1 MRKILVVLALAL
13 CALGLAQNKV
23 DERLRQRLAQGGTVE
38 VMVEMEAGD
47 LPPGRARQGLL
58 NGLKQQLEGQ
68 KLKLKVKPLKG
79 FWLNQSFLVR
89 LPANAVAALAS
100 TPGVRRVYENRRVQ
114 LPRAQIQGSSAP
126 GGSRWALERI
136 GATELWA
143 AGFRGQGVKIGH
155 LDTGIDP
162 SHPALAGKIAAF
174 AVVDSEGNPSPASP
188 RDTDTH
194 GTHTAGL
201 LVGSEVGVAPEARVV
216 SALVL
221 PGGGGTLAQ
230 IIGGME
236 WAIEQGAQV
245 LSLSL
250 AVQGTW
256 PEFASIVE
264 KVRALGIVGVYAIG
278 NFGPSAESTASPG
291 NLPDALGV
299 GATDQNDQV
308 AAFSSRGPVL
318 WDYPY
323 YRVLSKPDLVAPGV
337 GIVSAVPGGG
347 YMAMS
352 GTSMA
357 TPLVAGGAAL
367 LLSARPGTPG
377 GTLEQALL
385 DSARPV
391 GSANSA
397 GRGLISLTAAL
408 QRLGVEVG
416 AGPNNPPPP
425 PPPTNAA
432 PSLSLSQPASGS
444 TVSSNTVRLEGQASD
459 DRGIRRVSFKLN
471 DEPEE
476 DIRIDPGPSVRFAH
490 TVGFLEP
497 GTNTLTVFAYDLEGQ
512 RVSRS
517 LTLNYSSASAPQRVL
532 VVDDDGGLSPDAA
545 TPIEATLQALKVPF
559 DTHAVHTAG
568 AVSLEKLRRYPLV
581 LWVLGEAWNDTL
593 SQSDRQ
599 NLRSYLQGGGRVL
612 ISGQDLG
619 YDIGE
624 SDFYREVLR
633 AELEADSSGTLSLLA
648 GESLG
653 GGRYTLMS
661 GDGLR
666 NQYYPSAV
674 RVLSGAEAALLWQ
687 EGGEFAQVQA
697 QPADPRPSRQKGKRE
712 KGLKER
718 LEPRLLAQ
726 SGGVAAGTMSR
737 FGSGRVV
744 YLAFGLEA
752 LPSDQRSRL
761 LSALMGWLT
770 R

>member
-1 MRKILVVLALAL
+1 MRNILAALAL
-13 CALGLAQNKV
+13 VLCSLGLAQNKV
-23 DERLRQRLAQGGTVE
+23 DEKLRQRLAQGGTVE
-38 VMVEMEAGD
+38 VIVEMEAGG
-47 LPPGRARQGLL
+47 LSPGQTRQSLL
-58 NGLKQQLEGQ
+58 RGLKQQLEGQ
-68 KLKLKVKPLKG
+68 RLKLKVRPLKG

-89 LPANAVAALAS
+89 LPANAVAALAN

-114 LPRAQIQGSSAP
+114 LLRPRIQGSSVP
-126 GGSRWALERI
+126 EGSRWALERI

-155 LDTGIDP
+155 LDTGIDG

-174 AVVDSEGNPSPASP
+174 SVVDSEGNPSPASP

-201 LVGSEVGVAPEARVV
+201 LVGDEVGVAPEARLV

-236 WAIEQGAQV
+236 WAIEQGVQV

-250 AVQGTW
+250 AVQGAW

-264 KVRALGIVGVYAIG
+264 RVKALGIVGVYAIG
-278 NFGPSAESTASPG
+278 NFGPAAESTASPG

-308 AAFSSRGPVL
+308 ASFSSRGPVL

-357 TPLVAGGAAL
+357 TPLVAGGVAL
-367 LLSARPGTPG
+367 LLSANPGTPG

-397 GRGLISLTAAL
+397 GRGLVNLTAAL
-408 QRLGVEVG
+408 QRLGVDVG
-416 AGPNNPPPP
+416 EGPKNPPPP
-425 PPPTNAA
+425 SGNAA
-432 PSLSLSQPASGS
+432 PSLSLSQPLDGS

-459 DRGIRRVSFKLN
+459 DRGISRVTFKLN
-471 DEPEE
+471 GEPEE

-490 TVGFLEP
+490 TAGFLKP
-497 GTNTLTVFAYDLEGQ
+497 GANTLTVFAYDSDGQ

-517 LTLNYSSASAPQRVL
+517 LTLNFSSASAPGRIL
-532 VVDDDGGLSPDAA
+532 LVDDDAGLSPDAA
-545 TPIEATLQALKVPF
+545 TPIEATLRSLKIPF
-559 DTHAVHTAG
+559 DTHAVHSAG
-568 AVSLEKLRRYPLV
+568 AVSLEQLRRYPLV
-581 LWVLGEAWNDTL
+581 LWILGEAWSDTL

-612 ISGQDLG
+612 LSGQDLG
-619 YDIGE
+619 YDIGD
-624 SDFYREVLR
+624 SAFYREVLK
-633 AELEADSSGTLSLLA
+633 AELEADSSGTLSLVAL
-648 GESLG
+648 GSLG

-674 RVLSGAEAALLWQ
+674 RVLSGAEAALLW
-687 EGGEFAQVQA
+687 EAGGDFAQIQA
-697 QPADPRPSRQKGKRE
+697 QSTDPRPSRQKSKRE
-712 KGLKER
+712 KRGLKER

-726 SGGVAAGTMSR
+726 SGGIAAGTMSS

-761 LSALMGWLT
+761 LSGLMGWLM

>member
-1 MRKILVVLALAL
+1 MRKILLALALAL
-13 CALGLAQNKV
+13 CTVGLAQNKV
-23 DERLRQRLAQGGTVE
+23 DEKLRQRLAQGGTVE
-38 VMVEMEAGD
+38 VIVEMESGG
-47 LPPGRARQGLL
+47 LPPGRARQSLL

-68 KLKLKVKPLKG
+68 RLKLRVKPIKG

-89 LPANAVAALAS
+89 LPASAVAALAG

-155 LDTGIDP
+155 LDTGIDA

-174 AVVDSEGNPSPASP
+174 AVVDSEGNPSPANP

-201 LVGSEVGVAPEARVV
+201 LVGNEVGVAPEARVV

-236 WAIEQGAQV
+236 WAIEQGVQV

-250 AVQGTW
+250 AVQGEW

-264 KVRALGIVGVYAIG
+264 RVRALGIVGVYAIG
-278 NFGPSAESTASPG
+278 NFGPGAESTASPG

-323 YRVLSKPDLVAPGV
+323 YRTLNKPDLVAPGV

-397 GRGLISLTAAL
+397 GHGLISLTAAL

-416 AGPNNPPPP
+416 ARPDNPP

-459 DRGIRRVSFKLN
+459 DRGISRISFKLN

-497 GTNTLTVFAYDLEGQ
+497 GVNTLTVFAYDFDGQ

-517 LTLNYSSASAPQRVL
+517 LTLNYASASAPDRVL

-568 AVSLEKLRRYPLV
+568 AVSLEKLKRYPLV

-593 SQSDRQ
+593 NQGDRQ

-624 SDFYREVLR
+624 TAFYREVLR
-633 AELEADSSGTLSLLA
+633 AELVADSSGTLSLLA
-648 GESLG
+648 SGGLG
-653 GGRYTLMS
+653 GGYYTLMS

-674 RVLSGAEAALLWQ
+674 RALDGAEAALLW
-687 EGGEFAQVQA
+687 EAGGEFAQIQA
-697 QPADPRPSRQKGKRE
+697 QSADPRPARQRGKRE

-726 SGGVAAGTMSR
+726 SSGVAAGTMGR
-737 FGSGRVV
+737 FGSGRVI
-744 YLAFGLEA
+744 YLTFGLEA

-761 LSALMGWLT
+761 LSALMGWLM